1 MWREKLEAEL
11 DMTHKKLEL
20 EKNARS
26 TTAKLPKLKITSF
39 KGTPTD
45 SVQFSNMFVT
55 QVQAK
60 SISAEEKF
68 GYLLEMVK
76 VGESIANLKLGEMG
90 YKIA

>member
-45 SVQFSNMFVT
+45 TVQFSNMFVT